1 MNNKNVLA
9 FLWNGGKM
17 VFGSFVFAVGF
28 QYLLLPNSINPGG
41 VSGIAMIINYLTG
54 APSGVLIILVN
65 IPIFLFAWRA
75 LGRRFLFSSVFCM
88 LLYSVFVDVLGMA
101 DVYITSDK
109 LLSSVF
115 GGVFMGAGLGLV
127 FSAGASTGGS
137 DIIARLLAIK
147 LPHLNLGQLL
157 MLVDFF
163 VVIISAAV
171 FGSYESALYAL
182 IAIFLSSK
190 VIDIILY
197 GFNYAKVAYI
207 ISDNPAE
214 MGQKIT
220 DKLGR
225 GATVL
230 YGRGAYSGK
239 DKEIIMCA
247 IKRQQIVDLKRT
259 VHEVDEGA
267 FLIISEAREV
277 FGLGFSLE
285 DK

>member
-1 MNNKNVLA
+1 
-9 FLWNGGKM
+9 
-17 VFGSFVFAVGF
+17 
-28 QYLLLPNSINPGG
+28 
-41 VSGIAMIINYLTG
+41 
-54 APSGVLIILVN
+54 
-65 IPIFLFAWRA
+65 
-75 LGRRFLFSSVFCM
+75 
-88 LLYSVFVDVLGMA
+88 
-101 DVYITSDK
+101 
-109 LLSSVF
+109 
-115 GGVFMGAGLGLV
+115 MGAGLGLV

-259 VHEVDEGA
+259 VQEVDEGA

-285 DK
+285 EK